1 MLAWPKGRAWKMSY
15 LTGQS
20 HDPILKDIKD
30 AVREGYFD
38 DPDRETNKL
47 ATTPVEQLLKAT
59 AMMSRPARRAYLA
72 TLGNLRT
79 GGASL
84 TGTKAKGIKK
94 ARLT

>member
-1 MLAWPKGRAWKMSY
+1 MNY

-47 ATTPVEQLLKAT
+47 RTTPVEQLLKDT
-59 AMMSRPARRAYLA
+59 AMMSRPARRSYLA
-72 TLGNLRT
+72 RLRT